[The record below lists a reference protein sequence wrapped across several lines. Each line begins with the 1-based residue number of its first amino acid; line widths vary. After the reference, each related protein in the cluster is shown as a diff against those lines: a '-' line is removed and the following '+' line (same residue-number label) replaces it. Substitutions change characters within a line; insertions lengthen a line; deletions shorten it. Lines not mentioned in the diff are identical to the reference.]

1 MWSLTF
7 GLRLVSTEDLES
19 EVQKTCAAIAS
30 KPRGVIALGKKF
42 YHHQMELP
50 LKAAYKEGGLV
61 MAENLQYKD
70 CQEGIEAF
78 KNKRKPMFSH
88 SDEKVEN

>member
-61 MAENLQYKD
+61 MAENLKYKD

-88 SDEKVEN
+88 SDDKVEY

>member
-1 MWSLTF
+1 MWSVTF

-88 SDEKVEN
+88 SDDKVEY

>member
-1 MWSLTF
+1 M
-7 GLRLVSTEDLES
+7 STEEIEAELE
-19 EVQKTCAAIAS
+19 KTCAAIAS

-50 LKAAYKEGGLV
+50 LKAAYREGGLV

-70 CQEGIEAF
+70 AQEGIDAF
-78 KNKRKPMFSH
+78 KSKRKPEFGH
-88 SDEKVEN
+88 SDDKV